1 VARALVGYEDP
12 GRPVHYDHHHGQVVA
27 SQGNALV
34 LDLDEAG
41 RGDPAFDVAH
51 FLAHLELL
59 GLQHHGDPAACND
72 AAAQYRAGYA
82 ETATWPGDDGV
93 LAAFAWC
100 KLAQQLIHR
109 NAPARD
115 IDYALAAGGR
125 ALSSA

>member
-1 VARALVGYEDP
+1 LRTRRCRRSRAGITT
-12 GRPVHYDHHHGQVVA
+12 
-27 SQGNALV
+27 
-34 LDLDEAG
+34 
-41 RGDPAFDVAH
+41 
-51 FLAHLELL
+51 ELL
-59 GLQHHGDPAACND
+59 GLQHHGDPAAYHD

-82 ETATWPGDDGV
+82 ETARPGDDGV

-100 KLAQQLIHR
+100 KLAQRLIHR